1 MKSVL
6 VLGPG
11 CSKCQ
16 ILHSHAVQAVE
27 ELGIECEVIKISDL
41 RQIMALGVMSTPGLV
56 VNGTVR
62 SVGRVI
68 SVADIKEMLK

>member
-1 MKSVL
+1 MKNIL

-16 ILHSHAVQAVE
+16 VLHAHAVQAVA
-27 ELGIECEVIKISDL
+27 ELGIECEVTKITDL

-56 VNGTVR
+56 IDGNVK
-62 SVGRVI
+62 SVGRV
-68 SVADIKEMLK
+68 VPVVEIKEMLA